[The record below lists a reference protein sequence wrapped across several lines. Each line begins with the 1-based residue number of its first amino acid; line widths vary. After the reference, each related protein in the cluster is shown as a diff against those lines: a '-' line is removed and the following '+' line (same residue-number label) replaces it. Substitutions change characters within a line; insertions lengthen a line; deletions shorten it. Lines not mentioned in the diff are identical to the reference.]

1 MKKDIASRIN
11 VFINLSIF
19 GLLVYLAVMVKDLHT
34 EMVNPEGFMK
44 PAAVTQIELD
54 ASNKLKSGKD
64 KLQSNIIDL
73 LNKAMDEAKAKEVQ

>member
-11 VFINLSIF
+11 VVINLSIF

-44 PAAVTQIELD
+44 PLAVIR
-54 ASNKLKSGKD
+54 
-64 KLQSNIIDL
+64 
-73 LNKAMDEAKAKEVQ
+73 LN

>member
-11 VFINLSIF
+11 VVINLSIF

-44 PAAVTQIELD
+44 PLAVTQIELD
-54 ASNKLKSGKD
+54 STNKLESKKTQM
-64 KLQSNIIDL
+64 QSSIIDL
-73 LNKAMDEAKAKEVQ
+73 LNKALDEAKAKEVQ